1 LRVRV
6 TVRPGC
12 RVESIEERPDGPLLV
27 KVRAP
32 AREGQANDAVIA
44 AVARHFGVPRS
55 SVRVL
60 RGHAGRSKILE
71 LPG

>member
-32 AREGQANDAVIA
+32 AREGRANDAVIA

>member
-1 LRVRV
+1 MRIRV

-12 RVESIEERPDGPLLV
+12 RVESIEERPDGPLLAR
-27 KVRAP
+27 VRAP
-32 AREGQANDAVIA
+32 AREGKANDAVIA

-55 SVRVL
+55 SVRIL
-60 RGHAGRSKILE
+60 RGQSGRDKLIE